1 MSTVLQVI
9 TDSMRELGLLAA
21 SETPRADEVQDCLR
35 KLNDMLDS
43 WSNESLFVYGTLFE
57 SFMLQANKSSYTMG
71 SGGDFD
77 TEVPIRTNAIRLKD
91 SNNLELPVSII
102 DANKYGRFTVK
113 ENLSTYPRYAYIDD
127 GHPLKTVYFYETPS
141 QAIEVIFHN
150 QRQLTTFT
158 DVSTN
163 INFPK
168 GYRKA
173 IVNSLAIEIAPQ
185 FGATPSPITIQ
196 NAGKAIA
203 NIKRANKRPLEMRV
217 DNALTF
223 NNRVYDIE
231 VNQ

>member
-1 MSTVLQVI
+1 MSTILQVI

-57 SFMLQANKSSYTMG
+57 SFMLQANKNSYTMG
-71 SGGDFD
+71 AGGDFD
-77 TEVPIRTNAIRLKD
+77 TEVPIRTDAIRLKD

-102 DANKYGRFTVK
+102 DANKYGRLTVK
-113 ENLSTYPRYAYIDD
+113 ENLSTYPKYAYIDD
-127 GHPLKTVYFYETPS
+127 NHPLKTVYFYETPS

-158 DVSTN
+158 DVTTN

-173 IVNSLAIEIAPQ
+173 IVNNLAIEIAPQ
-185 FGATPSPITIQ
+185 FGASPSLITIQ
-196 NAGKAIA
+196 NAGKSIA